1 MKPSSPKAPKAVK
14 RMNILV
20 TGALGFFGINLVRVL
35 AGQAGVQLT
44 ASDLR
49 PPSPRQVA
57 FLQPVA
63 ATVHFAT
70 LDIQDRVAIRQLI
83 DQRQISHI
91 VHAAALTPSTAQ
103 EQQQITQIIDVNLG
117 GTVNLFDAAI
127 HCGAVE
133 RVLLVSSSGLYG
145 AAPVAAGQTQAEE
158 GPLVVDS
165 LYTVTKRSAE
175 LIMQQYSRLSGIAMA
190 AARLGPLYGP
200 LEQSSASRPQTSG
213 VGQLMQALQ
222 QQQPVQV
229 AGPTV
234 ARDWTYMVD
243 AAAAVQALLQTPTLN
258 HDIYNVSCGIAVSW
272 QAVVEAFVSHGLIAT
287 WTTDVDAADIAM
299 RPHQARSP
307 MDITRLQ
314 QDTPFRP
321 RYGLAAGVATYI
333 AQETSLA

>member
-1 MKPSSPKAPKAVK
+1 
-14 RMNILV
+14 MNILV

-35 AGQAGVQLT
+35 AGQAGVQVT

-49 PPSPRQVA
+49 PPSQRQVA

-63 ATVHFAT
+63 ANVDFAT
-70 LDIQDRVAIRQLI
+70 LDIQDRIAIRHLL

-91 VHAAALTPSTAQ
+91 VHAAALTPSAAQ

-117 GTVNLFDAAI
+117 GTVNLLDATI
-127 HCGAVE
+127 HCRAVE

-145 AAPVAAGQTQAEE
+145 AAPVAAGQTQAEA

-175 LIMQQYSRLSGIAMA
+175 LIMQQYSRLAGITMA

-200 LEQSSASRPQTSG
+200 LEQSSVSRPQISG

-222 QQQPVQV
+222 QQRPVQA
-229 AGPTV
+229 AGPTI

-243 AAAAVQALLQTPTLN
+243 AAAALQALLQAPVLN
-258 HDIYNVSCGIAVSW
+258 HAIYNVSCGVGVSW
-272 QAVVEAFVSHGLIAT
+272 QAVVEAFVRHGLITT
-287 WTTDVDAADIAM
+287 WTTDETIADITM

-321 RYGLAAGVATYI
+321 RYGIVAGVADYI
-333 AQETSLA
+333 AQETGLA

>member
-1 MKPSSPKAPKAVK
+1 
-14 RMNILV
+14 MNILV

-35 AGQAGVQLT
+35 ADQAGVQVT

-57 FLQPVA
+57 FLQLVA
-63 ATVHFAT
+63 ANIQFAT

-83 DQRQISHI
+83 DQQQISHI
-91 VHAAALTPSTAQ
+91 VHAAALTPSAAQ

-117 GTVNLFDAAI
+117 GAVNLLDAAI
-127 HCGAVE
+127 RSGAVE
-133 RVLLVSSSGLYG
+133 RVIIVSSSGLYG
-145 AAPVAAGQTQAEE
+145 ATAVAAGQTQPEE

-200 LEQSSASRPQTSG
+200 LEQSSVSRPQTSG
-213 VGQLMQALQ
+213 VGQLLQALQ
-222 QQQPVQV
+222 QQRPVQV

-243 AAAAVQALLQTPTLN
+243 GAAAVQALLQTPTLT
-258 HDIYNVSCGIAVSW
+258 HAIYNVSCGMAVSW

-287 WTTDVDAADIAM
+287 WTTDETVADIAM

-307 MDITRLQ
+307 MNITRLQ

-321 RYGLAAGVATYI
+321 HYDIAAGVAEYI
-333 AQETSLA
+333 AKETGLT

>member
-1 MKPSSPKAPKAVK
+1 
-14 RMNILV
+14 MNILV

-35 AGQAGVQLT
+35 AGQAGVQVT

-63 ATVHFAT
+63 GNVHFAT

-83 DQRQISHI
+83 NQRQISHI
-91 VHAAALTPSTAQ
+91 VHGAALTPSAAQ

-117 GTVNLFDAAI
+117 GTVNLLDAAI
-127 HCGAVE
+127 RSGAVE
-133 RVLLVSSSGLYG
+133 RVIIVSSSGLYG
-145 AAPVAAGQTQAEE
+145 AAPVAAGQTQPEE

-175 LIMQQYSRLSGIAMA
+175 LIMQQYSRLAGIAMA

-200 LEQSSASRPQTSG
+200 LEQSSVSRPQTSG
-213 VGQLMQALQ
+213 VGQLLQALQ
-222 QQQPVQV
+222 LQQPVQV

-243 AAAAVQALLQTPTLN
+243 AAAAVQALLQTPTLT
-258 HDIYNVSCGIAVSW
+258 HDIYNVSCGVAVRW
-272 QAVVEAFVSHGLIAT
+272 QTVVDAFVRHGLIAT
-287 WTTDVDAADIAM
+287 WTTDETAADIAL

-314 QDTPFRP
+314 QDTLFRP
-321 RYGLAAGVATYI
+321 RYDIAAGIADYI
-333 AQETSLA
+333 AQEAG